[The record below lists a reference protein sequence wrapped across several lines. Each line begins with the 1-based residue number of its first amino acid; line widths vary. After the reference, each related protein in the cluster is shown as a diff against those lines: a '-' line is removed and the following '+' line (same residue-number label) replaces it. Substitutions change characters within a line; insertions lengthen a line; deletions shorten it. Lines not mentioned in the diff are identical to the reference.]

1 MTSMH
6 ASEERSARRFRDY
19 RGPGRHL
26 PVAVE
31 PGSLRVVAERTADS
45 FSARLIAADQDRQ
58 RPAVLGVRGEL
69 DLGTAPVLLEVLLP
83 VLERGTG
90 PLVMDLSEVSFMDST
105 GVHVLTDTLRRLE
118 PQNRGLVITCR
129 EHGQVHRLLAV
140 MGLLDV
146 GRAPLTSVF
155 ADDPRRHEEAD
166 LAGPTIALAMART
179 REPAR
184 PAVLSPARWLGN
196 HTHSAEGS

>member
-69 DLGTAPVLLEVLLP
+69 DLGTALVLLEVLLP

-105 GVHVLTDTLRRLE
+105 GVHVLLDTLELLRHESRRLAI
-118 PQNRGLVITCR
+118 VCR
-129 EHGQVHRLLAV
+129 EGGQVHRVLALL
-140 MGLLDV
+140 GLLDALTV
-146 GRAPLTSVF
+146 YHSREGAMIGGDDLLRSAPGGTRRPSAPRA
-155 ADDPRRHEEAD
+155 
-166 LAGPTIALAMART
+166 
-179 REPAR
+179 
-184 PAVLSPARWLGN
+184 
-196 HTHSAEGS
+196 